1 MLLDTDLIDLNIDTL
16 QFLTDTSL
24 KILSVDWSNDE
35 FNRTEVTLKDG
46 RLCLLPYLISKPE
59 QLVPSQS
66 KSVLI
71 NAISP
76 LINLILEKMPDYKIV
91 RGELV
96 NLLPG
101 VSLVPHIDIY
111 WFHRESKRIH
121 IPILTNTNAVLTFE
135 NRPYH
140 LNVGK
145 VYEINN
151 RIIHSGHNNGTTD
164 RVHLILDLMP
174 VSKFNLAVQEKQ
186 NFMEV
191 V

>member
-1 MLLDTDLIDLNIDTL
+1 MLLHTDLIDLDIDTL
-16 QFLTDTSL
+16 PLLKEASL
-24 KILSVDWSNDE
+24 NILSVDWSKEE

-59 QLVPSQS
+59 QLVFSQNRYT
-66 KSVLI
+66 LI
-71 NAISP
+71 NAVTP
-76 LINLILEKMPDYKIV
+76 LINLILEKIPNYKII

-96 NLLPG
+96 NLFPG
-101 VSLVPHIDIY
+101 ISLDPHIDIY

-121 IPILTNTNAVLTFE
+121 IPIVTNDDAILTFE

-140 LNVGK
+140 LDIGK

-151 RIIHSGHNNGTTD
+151 RIIHSGYNNGITD
-164 RVHLILDLMP
+164 RVHLILDLIP
-174 VSKFNLAVQEKQ
+174 VTTFNLAVQQKQ